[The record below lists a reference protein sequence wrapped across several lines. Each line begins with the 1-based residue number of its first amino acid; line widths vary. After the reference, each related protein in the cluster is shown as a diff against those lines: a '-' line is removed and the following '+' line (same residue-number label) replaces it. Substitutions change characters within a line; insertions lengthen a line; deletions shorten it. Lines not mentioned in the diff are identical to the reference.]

1 VIRKLIL
8 AALVL
13 PLLSAAVVLPSK
25 TTARASSGWDIPSL
39 TKQILTKAEFTSA
52 VGAIQDTADADPVDA
67 GDGVIV
73 GRYFTSSDGE
83 VMTINLLGAKD
94 GSAPTGDDLQ
104 SVLNGDFIEQW
115 TKAVFSSVD
124 NVVLVGTLNKNRD
137 FMAQFTGTLNGTTL
151 NYSAIS
157 FVKGNVVGI
166 LYYGT
171 PGDNNDGAAIG
182 SAYGAQ
188 YSKLP

>member
-1 VIRKLIL
+1 MIRKLLL
-8 AALVL
+8 AAVVL
-13 PLLSAAVVLPSK
+13 PLLSAAILLP
-25 TTARASSGWDIPSL
+25 TGARAAAGWDIPSL
-39 TKQILTKAEFTSA
+39 TKQILTKAEFASA
-52 VGAIQDTADADPVDA
+52 VGPIQDVADSDPTDA

-83 VMTINLLGAKD
+83 VITINLLGAKD
-94 GSAPTGDDLQ
+94 GSAPKDADLQ

-115 TKAVFSSVD
+115 TKLTFTSVD
-124 NVVLVGTLNKNRD
+124 NIALVGTLNKNRD
-137 FMAQFTGTLNGTTL
+137 FMVQFTGTVSGTTL

-171 PGDNNDGAAIG
+171 PGDNDGTAIG
-182 SAYGAQ
+182 AAYGAE
-188 YSKLP
+188 YNKLP